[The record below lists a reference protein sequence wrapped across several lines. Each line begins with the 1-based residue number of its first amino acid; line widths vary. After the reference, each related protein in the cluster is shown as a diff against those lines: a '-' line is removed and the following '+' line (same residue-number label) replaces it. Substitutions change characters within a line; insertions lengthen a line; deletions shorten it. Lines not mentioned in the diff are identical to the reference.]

1 MADTI
6 KPSEELSID
15 CYFVDGDTRNFKIA
29 NPKSSITSAEI
40 ESLNTFMQ
48 ANNILVGDK
57 AGATFG
63 RITKATRITKAETTL
78 DISQTPYRKHG
89 RIEIK
94 NPHIGTRADKGVF
107 DLVSVQARRK
117 KHPPRSHAYQISRRL
132 ILPFYVSNKLPNVQT
147 TLSNVPFYPNQQ
159 SHIRD

>member
-29 NPKSSITSAEI
+29 NPKATITSAEI

-78 DISQTPYRKHG
+78 DIS
-89 RIEIK
+89 
-94 NPHIGTRADKGVF
+94 
-107 DLVSVQARRK
+107 
-117 KHPPRSHAYQISRRL
+117 
-132 ILPFYVSNKLPNVQT
+132 
-147 TLSNVPFYPNQQ
+147 
-159 SHIRD
+159 